1 MAARERFS
9 HQVFP
14 LAWGEGNESNKPLYN
29 NWHCEYVSPR
39 VGEGNER
46 LPSGSGSS
54 NEMVFPL
61 ALGEGN
67 ERFVLWSHRIERKEQ
82 KEFVHVGQ
90 TLFVLLFC

>member
-1 MAARERFS
+1 M
-9 HQVFP
+9 FP

-67 ERFVLWSHRIERKEQ
+67 DCFSDIDKGFRLALARGMKD
-82 KEFVHVGQ
+82 
-90 TLFVLLFC
+90 LFCGLIV